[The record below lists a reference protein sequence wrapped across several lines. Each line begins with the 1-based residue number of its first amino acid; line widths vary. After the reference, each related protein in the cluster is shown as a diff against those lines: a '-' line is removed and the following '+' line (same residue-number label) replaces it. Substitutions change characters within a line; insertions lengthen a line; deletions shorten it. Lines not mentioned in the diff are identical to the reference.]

1 MAAAAASPGAPLLPE
16 LRQELR
22 LFAGPRGGKSLDWLI
37 YDPVRHRYFQLSRAA
52 FELLERW
59 RAEPAAEF
67 AARAAHD
74 LERDV
79 PMEHIN
85 ELARFLIA
93 NNLALEPPSGDPRAF
108 AAQEAQSRYSP
119 IAKLAHNYLFFK
131 VPLVRPARFLTATM
145 PLVEPLFSRAT
156 AAIVA
161 FLWLAGIY
169 LVSRQWDVFVS
180 TFMDFLSLE
189 GMMVYG
195 VTLVLIKAL
204 HELGHA
210 YTATRKGV
218 RVNTMGVAFVVMTP
232 ILYTDVTDAWRLRN
246 RRDKLAIDAAGV
258 IVELALAGI
267 ALFLW
272 AFAPDGPARSALF
285 VTATTSL
292 VMGLLVN
299 LNPLMRFD
307 GYHLLADA
315 WRKPNLQPRSNALAC
330 WWLRECLFALGHTPP
345 ESLPRRTRGLLIA
358 YAIAVWIYRFFLFLG
373 IALVVYHM
381 FFKALGIIL
390 FAIEIIW
397 FIALPVLNEMKEWWK
412 MRAEIINTRRSAISA
427 LVLAAAIGFLVI
439 PWQGT
444 VAVQGVATSDIETR
458 IFAPRPARI
467 AAVSI
472 GDTAKVT
479 AGDKLVTLD
488 SPDLTHEM
496 ATTRT
501 RIELTRL
508 RLQRIAGD
516 SSDRANRAVLEGDL
530 ARLETALAG
539 ILSEQARLIVRAP
552 HDGAVRDMDRDL
564 SVGEWIDGATPI
576 ARVVAAR
583 PPEVE
588 AYIREEDL
596 WRIAAGAAAL
606 FMPEDP
612 LIPRRSGHVSDIS
625 MTGARAIE
633 LPYLASTYG
642 GDVPSDRTHE
652 QLVKPRSGWH
662 LVRIVLD
669 GAPVDQ
675 AMRGTVHID
684 GARESYAAA
693 IWRRVLRVLVR
704 ESGA

>member
-1 MAAAAASPGAPLLPE
+1 MTAATGSPSAPILPE

-22 LFAGPRGGKSLDWLI
+22 LFAGPRDGQGLDWLI
-37 YDPVRHRYFQLSRAA
+37 YDPIRHRYFQLSRSA
-52 FELLERW
+52 FELLECW
-59 RAEPAAEF
+59 RAEPAAAF
-67 AARAAHD
+67 AERAAHD
-74 LERDV
+74 LARDV
-79 PMEHIN
+79 PMEHVN

-93 NNLALEPPSGDPRAF
+93 NNLVLEPPSGDPRSL
-108 AAQEAQSRYSP
+108 AAQEARARHSP
-119 IAKLAHNYLFFK
+119 IARLAHNYLFFK
-131 VPLVRPARFLTATM
+131 VPLVRPARFLAATM
-145 PLVEPLFSRAT
+145 PLVEPLFSRWSVRLIAL
-156 AAIVA
+156 I
-161 FLWLAGIY
+161 WIAGIY

-204 HELGHA
+204 HELSHA

-232 ILYTDVTDAWRLRN
+232 ILYTDVTDAWRLRK

-272 AFAPDGPARSALF
+272 AFTPDGPVRSALF

-292 VMGLLVN
+292 AMGLLVN

-330 WWLRECLFALGHTPP
+330 WWLREFLFAIDQSPP

-381 FFKALGIIL
+381 FFKALGVVL

-397 FIALPVLNEMKEWWK
+397 FIALPMLNEMKEWWK
-412 MRAEIINTRRSAISA
+412 MRAEIIKTRRTAVSA
-427 LVLAAAIGFLVI
+427 LVLAVAIGSLVV

-467 AAVSI
+467 ASISIADAV
-472 GDTAKVT
+472 KVDV
-479 AGDKLVTLD
+479 GDKLVTLD

-496 ATTRT
+496 ETTRT
-501 RIELTRL
+501 RIALTRV

-516 SSDRANRAVLEGDL
+516 TSDRANRAVLEGEL
-530 ARLETALAG
+530 ARLETALSG
-539 ILSEQARLIVRAP
+539 ILTEQARLVIRAP
-552 HDGAVRDMDRDL
+552 HEGTVRDMDRAL
-564 SVGEWIDGATPI
+564 AVGEWIDGTTPI
-576 ARVVAAR
+576 GRIVAAR

-596 WRIAAGAAAL
+596 WRIAEGATAQ

-612 LIPRRSGHVSDIS
+612 LMLRRSGHVRDVS
-625 MTGARAIE
+625 MTGANAIE
-633 LPYLASTYG
+633 LPYLASVYG

-652 QLVKPRSGWH
+652 QLIKPRSGWH
-662 LVRIVLD
+662 FVRITLE
-669 GAPVDQ
+669 GAPLDQ
-675 AMRGTVHID
+675 AVRGTVHIRA
-684 GARESYAAA
+684 ARESYAAV

-704 ESGA
+704 EGSA